1 MSYRHFRYCWRIQ
14 SGQHVLHNSPAVSFP
29 GRIYTWHHVLS
40 LTIRAQACIILLT
53 GQFVTDQS
61 VKSRGGMD
69 VQELSRRERE
79 KLNRRNEILQAAW
92 EVFASKDYDS
102 ATVDEIAEAA
112 ELSKG
117 TLYLYFQNKADL
129 FFSTLEMG
137 IERVFSIVHEVV
149 SSHDDPVNGLK
160 EIIKRLLNFF
170 EENEGFFKILFSERS
185 HFELRAEVEEIREFK
200 KRMMD
205 MASDGFKVISDY
217 VQHGIDMGVLR
228 QVDPG
233 DVAFLLM
240 EIIRGFAF
248 AMMHGPV
255 NLRPSGKAES
265 ISSILLDGIRER
277 K

>member
-1 MSYRHFRYCWRIQ
+1 
-14 SGQHVLHNSPAVSFP
+14 
-29 GRIYTWHHVLS
+29 
-40 LTIRAQACIILLT
+40 
-53 GQFVTDQS
+53 
-61 VKSRGGMD
+61 MD
-69 VQELSRRERE
+69 VQKLSRRERE

-137 IERVFSIVHEVV
+137 IERIFSIVHEVV

-217 VQHGIDMGVLR
+217 VQHGIDMEVLR

-248 AMMHGPV
+248 AMMYGPV
-255 NLRPSGKAES
+255 NLRPSGRAES
-265 ISSILLDGIRER
+265 ISSILLDGIKER